1 MNRLQQIE
9 QEVLSAG
16 REWTRA
22 LLERRLQEECL
33 AVEMVSAKTGEEL
46 ENTCWRSMGLDTVVG
61 KVNLKVHYGHSPEE
75 EAWVCPTRQAW
86 GLKPYE
92 RKTPELR
99 ARLAYTATVA
109 GSYAEAEK
117 LATIWGT
124 PVSDTSIHQCV
135 QELGEAARELR
146 RPTPVPATSEPA
158 FDLVLMMDGWL
169 TRERGPDW
177 SAGPRKKN
185 PERVEWKEIK
195 SAVIYRLEQRAEN
208 ASGRGLLLEKYVV
221 ATPPDTGP
229 LDFGQAVREEA
240 MRRGLARAKT
250 VYLVMDG
257 AVWLWDLADDRFKA
271 AVKTLDFHHAREHL
285 NTIAEALYG
294 VGTQRTKDWLAEQVQ
309 SLRHGDEALVV
320 NRLEDLLKSQAQVKR
335 PTQIRKTIAREVKYF
350 RAHRDHIH
358 YEDRE
363 NEGAPLGSGAVES
376 LGKQLQRRLRG
387 CGQFWKRP
395 GLSNLLKLSVLA
407 KNNELHLLWR
417 SSPTT
422 AFSA

>member
-9 QEVLSAG
+9 QEVLAAG

-22 LLERRLQEECL
+22 LLEQRLQEECL

-46 ENTCWRSMGLDTVVG
+46 ENTRWRSMGLDTVVG
-61 KVNLKVHYGHSPEE
+61 RVKLKVHHGYDPEE
-75 EAWVCPTRQAW
+75 GWACPTRQAW

-92 RKTPELR
+92 RKTPELQ
-99 ARLAYTATVA
+99 ARLAYTATVV
-109 GSYAEAEK
+109 GSYAEAEQ

-135 QELGEAARELR
+135 QELGPQAQKLVL
-146 RPTPVPATSEPA
+146 PTPVPAPREAP

-177 SAGPRKKN
+177 SAGPRKKD
-185 PERVEWKEIK
+185 PQRVEWKEIK
-195 SAVIYRLEQRAEN
+195 SAVIYRMEQRAEN
-208 ASGRGLLLEKYVV
+208 ASGRGLLLEKHVV
-221 ATPPDTGP
+221 ATPPDTSP
-229 LDFGQAVREEA
+229 LDFGQAVRDEA

-257 AVWLWDLADDRFKA
+257 AVWLWDLADDRFKL

-294 VGTQRTKDWLAEQVQ
+294 IGTQRAKDWLAQQVE
-309 SLRHGDEALVV
+309 SVRHGDEALVV
-320 NRLEDLLKSQAQVKR
+320 NRLEDLLKSQAQAKR
-335 PTQIRKTIAREVKYF
+335 PTKIRKTIAREVKYF

-376 LGKQLQRRLRG
+376 LGKQLQRRMRG
-387 CGQFWKRP
+387 CGQFWERS
-395 GLSNLLKLSVLA
+395 GLSNLLKLSVLV
-407 KNNELHLLWR
+407 KNDDLHLLWN
-417 SSPTT
+417 
-422 AFSA
+422 

>member
-9 QEVLSAG
+9 QEALAAG

-22 LLERRLQEECL
+22 LLEKRLQEECL
-33 AVEMVSAKTGEEL
+33 AVEMVSPKTGEEL
-46 ENTCWRSMGLDTVVG
+46 ENSRWRPLGLDTVVG
-61 KVNLKVHYGHSPEE
+61 KVNLRVRHGYDPEE

-92 RKTPELR
+92 RKTPELQ

-135 QELGEAARELR
+135 QELGEQARELTL
-146 RPTPVPATSEPA
+146 PLAAPAPSERA

-195 SAVIYRLEQRAEN
+195 SAVIYRLAQRAEN

-221 ATPPDTGP
+221 AEPPDTSP

-240 MRRGLARAKT
+240 LRRGLARAKT

-257 AVWLWDLADDRFKA
+257 AVWLWDLAEDRFRT

-294 VGTQRTKDWLAEQVQ
+294 AGTQRARDWLAEQVR
-309 SLRHGDEALVV
+309 SLRHGDEALLV
-320 NRLEDLLKSQAQVKR
+320 NRLEDLLQSQAQAKR
-335 PTQIRKTIAREVKYF
+335 PTKTRKTITREVKYF
-350 RAHRDHIH
+350 RGHRDHLH
-358 YEDRE
+358 YQDRE
-363 NEGAPLGSGAVES
+363 DEGAPLGSGAVES
-376 LGKQLQRRLRG
+376 LGKQLQRRMRG
-387 CGQFWKRP
+387 CGQFWRRS

-407 KNNELHLLWR
+407 KNDDLHLLWN
-417 SSPTT
+417 
-422 AFSA
+422 

>member
-9 QEVLSAG
+9 QEALAAG

-22 LLERRLQEECL
+22 LLEKRLQEECL
-33 AVEMVSAKTGEEL
+33 AVEMVSPKTVEEL
-46 ENTCWRSMGLDTVVG
+46 ENTRWRPMGLDTVVG
-61 KVNLKVHYGHSPEE
+61 KVNLRVRHGYDPEE
-75 EAWVCPTRQAW
+75 EAWVCPTRQVW

-109 GSYAEAEK
+109 GSYDEAEK
-117 LATIWGT
+117 VATIWGT

-135 QELGEAARELR
+135 QALGEQAQGLTL
-146 RPTPVPATSEPA
+146 PTPVPAPSEPA
-158 FDLVLMMDGWL
+158 FDLVIMMDGWL

-177 SAGPRKKN
+177 SAGPGKKN

-221 ATPPDTGP
+221 ATPPDTSP

-250 VYLVMDG
+250 IYLVMDG
-257 AVWLWDLADDRFKA
+257 AVWLWDLADDRFQA

-294 VGTQRTKDWLAEQVQ
+294 VGTPRAKDWLAQQVV
-309 SLRHGDEALVV
+309 SLRHGEEALVV
-320 NRLEDLLKSQAQVKR
+320 NRLEDLLQSQAQAKR
-335 PTQIRKTIAREVKYF
+335 PTKTRKTIAREVKYF
-350 RAHRDHIH
+350 RTHRDHLH
-358 YEDRE
+358 YEERE
-363 NEGAPLGSGAVES
+363 NQGAPLGSGAVES
-376 LGKQLQRRLRG
+376 LGKQLQRRMRG
-387 CGQFWKRP
+387 CGQFWIRS

-407 KNNELHLLWR
+407 KNSELHLLWN
-417 SSPTT
+417 
-422 AFSA
+422 

>member
-9 QEVLSAG
+9 QEVLAAG

-22 LLERRLQEECL
+22 LLEKRLQAECL

-46 ENTCWRSMGLDTVVG
+46 ENTRWRAMGLDTVVG
-61 KVNLKVHYGHSPEE
+61 KVELKVHHGYDPEE
-75 EAWVCPTRQAW
+75 GWACPTRQAW
-86 GLKPYE
+86 GLKPYQ
-92 RKTPELR
+92 RKTPELQ

-135 QELGEAARELR
+135 QELGPQAQTLGL
-146 RPTPVPATSEPA
+146 PTPLPAPSEPA
-158 FDLVLMMDGWL
+158 FDLVLTMDGWL

-177 SAGPRKKN
+177 SAGPRKRN
-185 PERVEWKEIK
+185 PERVAWKEIK

-208 ASGRGLLLEKYVV
+208 ASGRGLLLEKHVV
-221 ATPPDTGP
+221 ATPPDTRP
-229 LDFGQAVREEA
+229 LDFGQAVRDEA

-294 VGTQRTKDWLAEQVQ
+294 IGTQRAKDWLAQQVEAV
-309 SLRHGDEALVV
+309 RHGDEALVV
-320 NRLEDLLKSQAQVKR
+320 HRLEELLKSRAQAKR
-335 PTQIRKTIAREVKYF
+335 PTKIRQTITREVNYF
-350 RAHRDHIH
+350 RGHRDHLH
-358 YEDRE
+358 YQDRE

-376 LGKQLQRRLRG
+376 LGKQLQRRRRG
-387 CGQFWKRP
+387 CGQFWERS

-407 KNNELHLLWR
+407 KNNDLHLLWN
-417 SSPTT
+417 
-422 AFSA
+422 

>member
-9 QEVLSAG
+9 QEVLAAG

-22 LLERRLQEECL
+22 LLEKRLQEECL
-33 AVEMVSAKTGEEL
+33 AVNMVSAKTGEEL
-46 ENTCWRSMGLDTVVG
+46 ENTRWRWLGLDTVVG
-61 KVNLKVHYGHSPEE
+61 KVELKVHHGYCPEE
-75 EAWVCPTRQAW
+75 EVWVCPTRVAW

-99 ARLAYTATVA
+99 ARLAYTATVV

-135 QELGEAARELR
+135 QELGPPAQKLAM
-146 RPTPVPATSEPA
+146 PTPVPAPSEAP

-177 SAGPRKKN
+177 SAGPRKKD

-208 ASGRGLLLEKYVV
+208 ASGRGLLLEKHVV
-221 ATPPDTGP
+221 ATPPETSP
-229 LDFGQAVREEA
+229 LDFGQAVRDEA

-257 AVWLWDLADDRFKA
+257 AVWLWDLAEDRFKT

-294 VGTQRTKDWLAEQVQ
+294 TGTQRAREWLAQQVE

-320 NRLEDLLKSQAQVKR
+320 NGLENLLKSQAQAKR
-335 PTQIRKTIAREVKYF
+335 PAKIRKTIAREVKYF
-350 RAHRDHIH
+350 RSHREHIH
-358 YEDRE
+358 YQARE
-363 NEGAPLGSGAVES
+363 KEGAPLGSGAVES
-376 LGKQLQRRLRG
+376 LGKQLQRRMRG
-387 CGQFWKRP
+387 CGQFWKRS

-407 KNNELHLLWR
+407 KNNDLHLLWN
-417 SSPTT
+417 
-422 AFSA
+422 

>member
-9 QEVLSAG
+9 QEVLAAG

-22 LLERRLQEECL
+22 LLEKRLQAECL
-33 AVEMVSAKTGEEL
+33 TVEMVSAKTGEAL
-46 ENTCWRSMGLDTVVG
+46 ENTRWRSLGLDTVVG
-61 KVNLKVHYGHSPEE
+61 KVNLKVHHGYDPEE
-75 EAWVCPTRQAW
+75 GWVCPTRQAW

-124 PVSDTSIHQCV
+124 PVSDISIHQCV
-135 QELGEAARELR
+135 QELGPPARKLVL
-146 RPTPVPATSEPA
+146 PTPMPAPREAP
-158 FDLVLMMDGWL
+158 FDLVIMMDGWL

-177 SAGPRKKN
+177 SAGPRKQN
-185 PERVEWKEIK
+185 PDRVEWKEIK

-208 ASGRGLLLEKYVV
+208 ASGRGLLLEKHVV
-221 ATPPDTGP
+221 ATPPDTRP
-229 LDFGQAVREEA
+229 LDFGQAVRQEA
-240 MRRGLARAKT
+240 LRRGLARAKT

-257 AVWLWDLADDRFKA
+257 AVWLWDLAEDRFQT

-285 NTIAEALYG
+285 NTIAEALHG
-294 VGTQRTKDWLAEQVQ
+294 IGTPRAKAWLAQQVE
-309 SLRHGDEALVV
+309 SLRHGAEALVV
-320 NRLEDLLKSQAQVKR
+320 NRLENLLQSQAQAKR
-335 PTQIRKTIAREVKYF
+335 PTQVRNTITREVNYF
-350 RAHRDHIH
+350 RAHREHLHD
-358 YEDRE
+358 EDRE

-387 CGQFWKRP
+387 CGQFWNRS

-407 KNNELHLLWR
+407 KNNELHLLWN
-417 SSPTT
+417 
-422 AFSA
+422 

>member
-1 MNRLQQIE
+1 MNRLQQLE
-9 QEVLSAG
+9 QEVLAAG

-22 LLERRLQEECL
+22 LLEKRLQEECL
-33 AVEMVSAKTGEEL
+33 MVEMVSAKTGEEL
-46 ENTCWRSMGLDTVVG
+46 ENTRWRWLGLDTVVG
-61 KVNLKVHYGHSPEE
+61 KVELKVHHGYCPEQ
-75 EAWVCPTRQAW
+75 EAWVCPTRLAW

-109 GSYAEAEK
+109 GSYDEAEK

-135 QELGEAARELR
+135 QELGPLARKLAMPTAAPAPSEA
-146 RPTPVPATSEPA
+146 P
-158 FDLVLMMDGWL
+158 FDLVVMMDGWL
-169 TRERGPDW
+169 LRERGPDW
-177 SAGPRKKN
+177 GAGVWKKD

-195 SAVIYRLEQRAEN
+195 SAVIYRLEQRAQS

-221 ATPPDTGP
+221 ATPPETSP
-229 LDFGQAVREEA
+229 LDFGQAVRDEA

-257 AVWLWDLADDRFKA
+257 AVWLWDLAEDRFKA

-294 VGTQRTKDWLAEQVQ
+294 IGTQRAREWLAQQVE
-309 SLRHGDEALVV
+309 SLRHGDEELVV
-320 NRLEDLLKSQAQVKR
+320 NGLENQLKSRAQAKR
-335 PTQIRKTIAREVKYF
+335 PAKIRKTIAREVKYF
-350 RAHRDHIH
+350 RSHRQHLH
-358 YEDRE
+358 YQARE
-363 NEGAPLGSGAVES
+363 REGAPMGSGAVES
-376 LGKQLQRRLRG
+376 LGKQLQRRMRG
-387 CGQFWKRP
+387 CGQFWGRS

-407 KNNELHLLWR
+407 KNNDLHLLWN
-417 SSPTT
+417 
-422 AFSA
+422 